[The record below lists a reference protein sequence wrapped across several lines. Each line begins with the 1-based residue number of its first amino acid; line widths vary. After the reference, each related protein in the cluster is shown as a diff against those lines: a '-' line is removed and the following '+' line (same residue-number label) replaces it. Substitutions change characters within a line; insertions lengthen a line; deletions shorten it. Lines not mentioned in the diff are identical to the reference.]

1 MMFDMQM
8 RWNIEG
14 RLKLD
19 EFWDLE
25 VEEGK
30 AAKDRFKL
38 IGMDK
43 VAGQRHVIDS
53 LSGIYQK
60 TSTER
65 LLAVYPRVN
74 SLSSNSLRTRRFLG
88 LFKDCKSH
96 FGTKP
101 LHV

>member
-14 RLKLD
+14 RLNLD

-43 VAGQRHVIDS
+43 VTGQRHVIDS

-60 TSTER
+60 NSTER

-74 SLSSNSLRTRRFLG
+74 SLSS
-88 LFKDCKSH
+88 KS
-96 FGTKP
+96 FEDSEVSGTF
-101 LHV
+101 

>member
-1 MMFDMQM
+1 MQM

-60 TSTER
+60 NSTER

-74 SLSSNSLRTRRFLG
+74 SLSS
-88 LFKDCKSH
+88 KS
-96 FGTKP
+96 FEDSEVSGTF
-101 LHV
+101 

>member
-30 AAKDRFKL
+30 AAKYRFKL

-43 VAGQRHVIDS
+43 VAGQHHVIDS

-60 TSTER
+60 NSTER

-74 SLSSNSLRTRRFLG
+74 SLSS
-88 LFKDCKSH
+88 KS
-96 FGTKP
+96 FEDSEVSGTF
-101 LHV
+101 

>member
-60 TSTER
+60 NSTER

-74 SLSSNSLRTRRFLG
+74 SLSS
-88 LFKDCKSH
+88 KS
-96 FGTKP
+96 FEDSEVSGTF
-101 LHV
+101 